1 MAEPV
6 DYDLIIVGGGM
17 VGASLAIALAD
28 TPLRIALLEAVP
40 FRSQGQPSYDDRAIA
55 LAYGTRRIFAGMGL
69 WPALAQDVTPIAN
82 IHISDRG
89 HFGATHL
96 DSRDSGAEALGYV
109 VESRALGAVIAE
121 RLQCVG
127 NVSVHCP
134 ATVTHVALGSECAA
148 VTEKLDETEQRIT
161 CRLNIAVQRWE
172 YGQTAIITNVTPDRP
187 HGNRAFERFTDSG
200 PLALLPMSDQ
210 RYSVVW
216 TVRDV
221 AVQAIT
227 SLDDSSFL
235 QTLQQRAGHRAGR
248 FVKVGRRRAYPLA
261 LVRAREHVRPRLA
274 LIGNAAHTLHP
285 VAGQGFNLGLR
296 DVAVLADVLCAAIA
310 AHQDIGDMSVLRR
323 YAEWRQRDRLKMIAF
338 TDGLARLIADPL
350 WPLRSLLNMS
360 IFAVDLLP
368 PVIHLHTQQTRG
380 LAGKLPRLARGL
392 PLDAAHEH
400 TKPLCRGDRRRRH
413 GRRPARRGA
422 GRQQSAHRRA
432 GGRGAAGRAR

>member
-6 DYDLIIVGGGM
+6 DYDLIIGGGGM

-40 FRSQGQPSYDDRAIA
+40 FRAQGQPSYDDRAIA

-69 WPALAQDVTPIAN
+69 WPVLAREVTPITN

-96 DSRDSGAEALGYV
+96 DSRNSGAEALGYV

-121 RLQCVG
+121 RLQQVS
-127 NVSVHCP
+127 NVTVHCP
-134 ATVTHVALGSECAA
+134 ATVTQVGLGSDHAE
-148 VTEKLDETEQRIT
+148 VMVKLDDIERRLT
-161 CRLNIAVQRWE
+161 CRLLIAADGATSTVREQLAIAVQRWE

-200 PLALLPMSDQ
+200 PLALLPMSEQ

-216 TVRDV
+216 TVRDA
-221 AVQAIT
+221 AVQSIMGF
-227 SLDDSSFL
+227 DDAEFL
-235 QTLQQRAGHRAGR
+235 QSLQQRAGHRAGC

-261 LVRAREHVRPRLA
+261 LMRAREHVRPRLA

-296 DVAVLADVLCAAIA
+296 DVAVLADVLSGGITEGR
-310 AHQDIGDMSVLRR
+310 DIGDIAVLRR
-323 YAEWRQRDRLKMIAF
+323 YAEWRQRDHLKMIAF
-338 TDGLARLIADPL
+338 TDGLARIFANPL
-350 WPLRSLLNMS
+350 WPLRALRNMAMV
-360 IFAVDLLP
+360 AVDLLP
-368 PVIHLHTQQTRG
+368 PVKQLLTRQTMG

-392 PLDAAHEH
+392 PLEVTHEH
-400 TKPLCRGDRRRRH
+400 KLL
-413 GRRPARRGA
+413 
-422 GRQQSAHRRA
+422 
-432 GGRGAAGRAR
+432 

>member
-28 TPLRIALLEAVP
+28 TPLRIALLAAVP
-40 FRSQGQPSYDDRAIA
+40 FRSQGQPRYDDRA
-55 LAYGTRRIFAGMGL
+55 LAFVTRRIFACMRL
-69 WPALAQDVTPIAN
+69 WPALAQDVTLIAN

-109 VESRALGAVIAE
+109 VESRALGAVIAD

-134 ATVTHVALGSECAA
+134 ATATHVALGSEGAA
-148 VTEKLDETEQRIT
+148 VTVKLDETEQRLT
-161 CRLNIAVQRWE
+161 CRLLIAADGATSTVREQLNIAVQRWE

-296 DVAVLADVLCAAIA
+296 DGAVLADVLCAAIA

-323 YAEWRQRDRLKMIAF
+323 YAEWRQRDHLKMIAF
-338 TDGLARLIADPL
+338 TDGLARLFANPL
-350 WPLRSLLNMS
+350 WPLRALRNMAM
-360 IFAVDLLP
+360 IAVDLLP
-368 PVIHLHTQQTRG
+368 PVKHLLTRQTMG

-400 TKPLCRGDRRRRH
+400 TKPL
-413 GRRPARRGA
+413 
-422 GRQQSAHRRA
+422 
-432 GGRGAAGRAR
+432 

>member
-6 DYDLIIVGGGM
+6 DNDLIIVGGGM
-17 VGASLAIALAD
+17 DGARLAIALAD
-28 TPLRIALLEAVP
+28 TPLRIALLKAVP
-40 FRSQGQPSYDDRAIA
+40 NRSQGQPSYDDRAIA

-96 DSRDSGAEALGYV
+96 DSRVSGAEALGYV

-148 VTEKLDETEQRIT
+148 VTVKLDET
-161 CRLNIAVQRWE
+161 VQRWE

-216 TVRDV
+216 TVRDA

-323 YAEWRQRDRLKMIAF
+323 YAEWRQRDHLKMIAF
-338 TDGLARLIADPL
+338 TAGLARLFANPL
-350 WPLRSLLNMS
+350 WPLRALRNMAM
-360 IFAVDLLP
+360 IAVDLLP
-368 PVIHLHTQQTRG
+368 PGKHLLTRQTMG

-392 PLDAAHEH
+392 PRDAAHEH
-400 TKPLCRGDRRRRH
+400 TKPL
-413 GRRPARRGA
+413 
-422 GRQQSAHRRA
+422 
-432 GGRGAAGRAR
+432 

>member
-55 LAYGTRRIFAGMGL
+55 LAYGARRIFAGMGL
-69 WPALAQDVTPIAN
+69 WPALAQDVTP
-82 IHISDRG
+82 
-89 HFGATHL
+89 L
-96 DSRDSGAEALGYV
+96 
-109 VESRALGAVIAE
+109 
-121 RLQCVG
+121 
-127 NVSVHCP
+127 
-134 ATVTHVALGSECAA
+134 ATVTHVAVGSERAA
-148 VTEKLDETEQRIT
+148 VTVKLDETEQRLT
-161 CRLNIAVQRWE
+161 CRLLIAADGATSTVREQLNIAVQRWE

-248 FVKVGRRRAYPLA
+248 FFKVGRRRAYPLA

-274 LIGNAAHTLHP
+274 LTGNAAHTLHP

-296 DVAVLADVLCAAIA
+296 DVAALADVLCAAIA

-323 YAEWRQRDRLKMIAF
+323 YAEWRQRDHLKMIAF
-338 TDGLARLIADPL
+338 TDGLARLFANPL
-350 WPLRSLLNMS
+350 WPLRALRNMAM
-360 IFAVDLLP
+360 IAVDLLP